1 MILIFRTTSTV
12 SFHWLGGTFI
22 GTQIKYN
29 GLGLPNLFETEHL
42 INMQE
47 WALVHV
53 HGTLKDYLTASPRIW
68 LD

>member
-1 MILIFRTTSTV
+1 
-12 SFHWLGGTFI
+12 
-22 GTQIKYN
+22 
-29 GLGLPNLFETEHL
+29 L

-68 LD
+68 LDWILNSNQPWWG